1 MLASFL
7 ASRVV
12 SILGVP
18 GMVALLIIGFYEGL
32 PGIKAIPFI
41 DRIPLVGYLTTGRVD
56 RQIALAT
63 EAMVAK
69 AELVAARE
77 RERGLQ
83 IIIEEKNRREAL
95 TLTANAE
102 FRERLAAANR
112 ANEDLNDE
120 IKEYLARPVNGGCV
134 VTDALWEL
142 MHNAE

>member
-12 SILGVP
+12 TILGVP
-18 GMVALLIIGFYEGL
+18 GMVALVLLVFYEGI
-32 PGIKAIPFI
+32 PGIKAIPFV
-41 DRIPLVGYLTTGRVD
+41 DRIPFIGYVTTGRVD

-83 IIIEEKNRREAL
+83 IIIEEKNRRDAL
-95 TLTANAE
+95 LTTANNE
-102 FRERLAAANR
+102 FRQRLAAAGR
-112 ANEDLNDE
+112 ANEDLTDGIDE
-120 IKEYLARPVNGGCV
+120 LLARPVDGDCAVDGDV
-134 VTDALWEL
+134 LDLL
-142 MHNAE
+142 HNAG